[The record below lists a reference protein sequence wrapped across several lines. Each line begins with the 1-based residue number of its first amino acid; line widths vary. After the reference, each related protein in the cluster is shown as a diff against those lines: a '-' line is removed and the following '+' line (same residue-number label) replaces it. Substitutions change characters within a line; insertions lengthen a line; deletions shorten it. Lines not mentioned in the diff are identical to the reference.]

1 MHTNI
6 TPSSLK
12 RAQWITDLIDALADA
27 EMLLLMLEEGDEFAG
42 ESARLRLRIQSVRS
56 EVDLL
61 NRVISGE
68 GRVVSSTWPNL
79 GATSAAKAE
88 APAR

>member
-1 MHTNI
+1 MHKNV

-27 EMLLLMLEEGDEFAG
+27 EMLLVMLEEGGEFAG
-42 ESARLRLRIQSVRS
+42 ESALLRLRIQTVRS

-61 NRVISGE
+61 NRVMLGE
-68 GRVVSSTWPNL
+68 GRVVSSTWPNP
-79 GATSAAKAE
+79 GIIPTDEVSTP
-88 APAR
+88 AP